1 MPACRSKAAPSRQ
14 QHRGIDPGVLNMRR
28 VYLDYNASTPID
40 PAVAAFMRPFLADHF
55 GNPSSG
61 HWAAAAAKV
70 ALETARGQVAALLG
84 CRSGEIVFT
93 SGGSEANNL
102 ALKGVFF
109 AQRDR
114 GDHIVT
120 TRIEHPAIIEPCAF
134 LERLGARVTYLPVDG
149 TGRIDPDDL
158 RRAITPRTILVSI
171 MHANNEV
178 GTIQPIEDC
187 ARIAHERGVLFHTD
201 AAQSVGK
208 VATEVNQLG
217 VDLLSI
223 AGHKAYAPKGV
234 GALFVRDGVSIEP
247 LLHGAGHEHG
257 RRAGTESV
265 LLAAGL
271 GKACELARD
280 LASMDRLRDRF
291 WEALQKQFGNRV
303 RLNGHPT
310 HRLPNTLN
318 VSFVGRIGAE
328 ILERLDGVAAST
340 GSACH
345 SGRIELSPVL
355 EAMGVTPEVG
365 MGAIRFSLGRGTT
378 REGIDVVVERL
389 SNLLI
394 TCEMDG
400 RPVRM

>member
-40 PAVAAFMRPFLADHF
+40 PAVAAAMRPFLADHY

-70 ALETARGQVAALLG
+70 ALETARGHVAALLR
-84 CRSGEIVFT
+84 CRSDEIVFT

-120 TRIEHPAIIEPCAF
+120 TRIEHPAIIEPCGF

-208 VATEVNQLG
+208 VATEVKELG

-223 AGHKAYAPKGV
+223 AGHKIYAPKGV

-257 RRAGTESV
+257 RRAGTESA

-280 LASMDRLRDRF
+280 LAPMDRVLALRDGF

-355 EAMGVTPEVG
+355 AAMGVTPEVG

-378 REGIDVVVERL
+378 REEIDFVVERL

-394 TCEMDG
+394 TAG
-400 RPVRM
+400 

>member
-1 MPACRSKAAPSRQ
+1 
-14 QHRGIDPGVLNMRR
+14 MRR
-28 VYLDYNASTPID
+28 IYLDYNASTPID
-40 PAVAAFMRPFLADHF
+40 PAVADAMKPFLEDHY

-61 HWAAAAAKV
+61 HWAATMARS

-84 CRSGEIVFT
+84 CHNDEIVFT

-109 AQRDR
+109 ALCDK

-120 TRIEHPAIIEPCAF
+120 TQIEHPAIIEPCRF
-134 LERLGARVTYLPVDG
+134 LERQGARVTYLPVDG
-149 TGRIDPDDL
+149 SGRIDPDDL

-187 ARIAHERGVLFHTD
+187 ARIARERGVLFHTD

-208 VATEVNQLG
+208 IPTNVSRLG

-234 GALFVRDGVSIEP
+234 GALFVRRGASIEP
-247 LLHGAGHEHG
+247 LIHGAGHEGG
-257 RRAGTESV
+257 RRAGTESA
-265 LLAAGL
+265 LLAVGL

-280 LASMDRLRDRF
+280 LAPMDRVRALRDHF
-291 WEALQKQFGNRV
+291 WQELQKRFGNRIV
-303 RLNGHPT
+303 LNGHPA

-328 ILERLDGVAAST
+328 ILARLDGVAAST

-355 EAMGVTPEVG
+355 EAMGVAPEVG
-365 MGAIRFSLGRGTT
+365 MGAVRFSLGRTTT
-378 REGIDVVVERL
+378 RDEIDVVVERVTEI
-389 SNLLI
+389 SAKA
-394 TCEMDG
+394 G
-400 RPVRM
+400 